1 MPKYYG
7 TKQAKAAHQVEMA
20 IMSMILGKSHQSHHE
35 SIDLLL
41 ICTDFI
47 SFPSKM
53 CSQFT
58 RITTIEQRRKY
69 KTEFDNDY
77 AEYMRLHA
85 DTERVSKRFAYL
97 EESLKNETNND
108 QRYKVSFWG
117 FSHRAYAIAHVYWR
131 IPNWPTYHMFV

>member
-1 MPKYYG
+1 
-7 TKQAKAAHQVEMA
+7 MA
-20 IMSMILGKSHQSHHE
+20 IMSMILGKCQESHQSICCE
-35 SIDLLL
+35 FVL
-41 ICTDFI
+41 ILFRFV
-47 SFPSKM
+47 SQM

-108 QRYKVSFWG
+108 QRYKVTF
-117 FSHRAYAIAHVYWR
+117 
-131 IPNWPTYHMFV
+131 

>member
-1 MPKYYG
+1 
-7 TKQAKAAHQVEMA
+7 
-20 IMSMILGKSHQSHHE
+20 
-35 SIDLLL
+35 
-41 ICTDFI
+41 
-47 SFPSKM
+47 M

-97 EESLKNETNND
+97 EESLRNETNND
-108 QRYKVSFWG
+108 QRYKVGVG
-117 FSHRAYAIAHVYWR
+117 FSDLISAHVATGHWTKYDK
-131 IPNWPTYHMFV
+131 IDILCFVSFACN